1 MTIKK
6 KIACGCNQGVTEFSL
21 TWVILGDPRHKV
33 DRREITV
40 ETEADCFEVSGVDD
54 GAPGAAAA
62 APGAVWGAAPA
73 QTGINHSISHN
84 MCSKVQQTIIYKTTV
99 MSNIL
104 PDCTETHQQGVLAG
118 EWQGSAGPGGPGPAP
133 DEWSDPPGWQSSAG
147 LHQQHAGPVAHRKLW
162 IVYNI

>member
-1 MTIKK
+1 M
-6 KIACGCNQGVTEFSL
+6 
-21 TWVILGDPRHKV
+21 
-33 DRREITV
+33 
-40 ETEADCFEVSGVDD
+40 ETEADCLEVSGVDD

-104 PDCTETHQQGVLAG
+104 SDCTETHQQGVLAG
-118 EWQGSAGPGGPGPAP
+118 E
-133 DEWSDPPGWQSSAG
+133 
-147 LHQQHAGPVAHRKLW
+147 
-162 IVYNI
+162 